1 MTTLTFTRA
10 SGNVPV
16 VDADSGAVLGDHFL
30 PLFLRGSFELAGIAA
45 LKQGEPKLL
54 FTPPEIVFINRIC
67 ALVKPEEGRTPEA
80 PDLENGPY
88 APMEQTIVYAQGGVP
103 MGRISSISV
112 DQKTGAPA
120 CFSVEPMGP
129 GEAVKAAP
137 AKEEETV
144 CSEPEV
150 CEEPET
156 EAPAVEPEI
165 CEEPQTEVPEAEPEC
180 CPEPETEVPAA
191 EPEVCEEPETE
202 APVVEPEVCEE
213 PETEVPA
220 AEPEICVEPET
231 EAPEAP
237 EAPAEP
243 EAPAAETLPAE
254 SEKPAEEPEADPDDD
269 PDSLPTIDWLLAGR
283 DKPKTPTGL
292 SIDLAMDEDHARYE
306 KALTEAPAPAEE
318 GADPLSYEAY
328 YEDTTPEQFL
338 KKLEGLLSPTAFEK
352 SEIPDPPQ
360 MIDSVLFEPDVVP
373 GIAAAEKTGKPLPEG
388 RLADI
393 AELLAEKYEARPAS
407 EAPRAEEPEKAPA
420 APEEPAETAAEPAA
434 EEVPEPV
441 IETVTE
447 PAEDVAETAA
457 GPVPET
463 VSGPE
468 PENPAEPAETTAEEA
483 EAPSAEQEA
492 PETPDAAPA
501 PEAPEAAANTEDH
514 NAEPEAPETAPAVPA
529 AKSSDVT
536 FRNTASYRPE
546 EFNLNAPEDY
556 YRPNVNYTK
565 QLQKRN
571 GSQILGMLLFCGA
584 CLLMSML

>member
-45 LKQGEPKLL
+45 LKEGEPKLL

-88 APMEQTIVYAQGGVP
+88 APMEQTIVFAQGGVP

-120 CFSVEPMGP
+120 CFSVEPLGP

-150 CEEPET
+150 CEEPKDEAPAVETEVCEEPETEAPAVEPEVCEEPET

-165 CEEPQTEVPEAEPEC
+165 
-180 CPEPETEVPAA
+180 
-191 EPEVCEEPETE
+191 CEEPETE

-213 PETEVPA
+213 PETVVPV

-237 EAPAEP
+237 AEP
-243 EAPAAETLPAE
+243 EAPAAEALPEDA
-254 SEKPAEEPEADPDDD
+254 EKPAEEPEAGPDDD

-283 DKPKTPTGL
+283 DKLKTPTGL

-373 GIAAAEKTGKPLPEG
+373 CIATAEKTGEPLPEG

-434 EEVPEPV
+434 EEVHEPV
-441 IETVTE
+441 IEAVTE
-447 PAEDVAETAA
+447 LAEEAAETAA
-457 GPVPET
+457 
-463 VSGPE
+463 
-468 PENPAEPAETTAEEA
+468 EEA
-483 EAPSAEQEA
+483 DAPSAEQEA
-492 PETPDAAPA
+492 SETSDAAPA
-501 PEAPEAAANTEDH
+501 PEAPEAAANTKDH
-514 NAEPEAPETAPAVPA
+514 DAEPEAPETAPADEAPAKEEPEASAPA

>member
-45 LKQGEPKLL
+45 LKEGEPKLL

-120 CFSVEPMGP
+120 CFSVEPLGP

-165 CEEPQTEVPEAEPEC
+165 CEEP
-180 CPEPETEVPAA
+180 
-191 EPEVCEEPETE
+191 ETE
-202 APVVEPEVCEE
+202 APVVEPEICEE
-213 PETEVPA
+213 PETEAPA
-220 AEPEICVEPET
+220 VEPEICEEPET
-231 EAPEAP
+231 EAPEAEP
-237 EAPAEP
+237 VSEPAEETAEVEAPAE
-243 EAPAAETLPAE
+243 TLPEEA
-254 SEKPAEEPEADPDDD
+254 EKPAEEPEAGPDDD

-283 DKPKTPTGL
+283 DKLKTPTGL

-373 GIAAAEKTGKPLPEG
+373 CIATAEKTGEPLPEG

-434 EEVPEPV
+434 EEVHEPV
-441 IETVTE
+441 IEAVTE
-447 PAEDVAETAA
+447 LAEEAAETAA
-457 GPVPET
+457 EPVPET
-463 VSGPE
+463 VSGSE
-468 PENPAEPAETTAEEA
+468 PENPAEPSETAAEEA

-492 PETPDAAPA
+492 PETPDTAPA

-514 NAEPEAPETAPAVPA
+514 NAEPEAPETAPAAPA

>member
-16 VDADSGAVLGDHFL
+16 FDADSGAVLGDHFL

-45 LKQGEPKLL
+45 LKEGEPKLL

-88 APMEQTIVYAQGGVP
+88 APMEQTIVFAQGGVP

-120 CFSVEPMGP
+120 CFSVEPLGP

-150 CEEPET
+150 CGEPKD
-156 EAPAVEPEI
+156 EA
-165 CEEPQTEVPEAEPEC
+165 PEAEPEVRI
-180 CPEPETEVPAA
+180 EPET
-191 EPEVCEEPETE
+191 
-202 APVVEPEVCEE
+202 
-213 PETEVPA
+213 
-220 AEPEICVEPET
+220 
-231 EAPEAP
+231 EAP

-243 EAPAAETLPAE
+243 EAPAAEAIPEEA
-254 SEKPAEEPEADPDDD
+254 EKPAEEPEAGPDDD

-373 GIAAAEKTGKPLPEG
+373 GIAAAEKTGEPLPEG

-407 EAPRAEEPEKAPA
+407 EAPKAEEPEKAPA

-434 EEVPEPV
+434 EEVHEPV
-441 IETVTE
+441 IEAVTE
-447 PAEDVAETAA
+447 LAEEAAETAA
-457 GPVPET
+457 EPVPET
-463 VSGPE
+463 VSGSE
-468 PENPAEPAETTAEEA
+468 PENPAEPSETAAEEA

-492 PETPDAAPA
+492 PETPDTAPA

-514 NAEPEAPETAPAVPA
+514 NAEPEAPETAPAAPA

>member
-45 LKQGEPKLL
+45 LKEGEPKLL

-120 CFSVEPMGP
+120 CFSVEPLGP

-150 CEEPET
+150 CEEPKDK
-156 EAPAVEPEI
+156 APE
-165 CEEPQTEVPEAEPEC
+165 
-180 CPEPETEVPAA
+180 A
-191 EPEVCEEPETE
+191 EPEVCEEPETVV
-202 APVVEPEVCEE
+202 PV
-213 PETEVPA
+213 

-237 EAPAEP
+237 AEP
-243 EAPAAETLPAE
+243 EAPAAEALPE
-254 SEKPAEEPEADPDDD
+254 EAEEPEAGPADDD

-373 GIAAAEKTGKPLPEG
+373 GIAAAEKTGEPLPEG

-434 EEVPEPV
+434 EEAHEPV

-447 PAEDVAETAA
+447 PAEDVAATAA
-457 GPVPET
+457 EPVPES
-463 VSGPE
+463 VSGPA
-468 PENPAEPAETTAEEA
+468 PETPAEPAETAAEEKEEP
-483 EAPSAEQEA
+483 EAS
-492 PETPDAAPA
+492 APA
-501 PEAPEAAANTEDH
+501 PAA
-514 NAEPEAPETAPAVPA
+514 PA

>member
-45 LKQGEPKLL
+45 LKEGEPKLL

-120 CFSVEPMGP
+120 CFSVEPLGP
-129 GEAVKAAP
+129 GEAVKEAP
-137 AKEEETV
+137 AKEEESV

-150 CEEPET
+150 CEGPKD
-156 EAPAVEPEI
+156 EAPAVEPAV
-165 CEEPQTEVPEAEPEC
+165 CEEPETEVPEAEPEVN
-180 CPEPETEVPAA
+180 EPEVEPEVRIEPDTEVPSA
-191 EPEVCEEPETE
+191 EPEICEEPETE
-202 APVVEPEVCEE
+202 APVVEPEICEE
-213 PETEVPA
+213 PETEAPA
-220 AEPEICVEPET
+220 VEPKICEKPET
-231 EAPEAP
+231 EAP

-243 EAPAAETLPAE
+243 EAPAAEAMPE
-254 SEKPAEEPEADPDDD
+254 EAEEPEADPDDD

-373 GIAAAEKTGKPLPEG
+373 GIAAAEKTGEPLPEG

-407 EAPRAEEPEKAPA
+407 EAPKAEEPEKAPA

-434 EEVPEPV
+434 EEAHEPV

-447 PAEDVAETAA
+447 PAEEATKTAA
-457 GPVPET
+457 EPVPET
-463 VSGPE
+463 VSGPT
-468 PENPAEPAETTAEEA
+468 PETPAEPAETAAEEK

-501 PEAPEAAANTEDH
+501 PEAPE
-514 NAEPEAPETAPAVPA
+514 TAPAAPA

-536 FRNTASYRPE
+536 FRHTASYRPE